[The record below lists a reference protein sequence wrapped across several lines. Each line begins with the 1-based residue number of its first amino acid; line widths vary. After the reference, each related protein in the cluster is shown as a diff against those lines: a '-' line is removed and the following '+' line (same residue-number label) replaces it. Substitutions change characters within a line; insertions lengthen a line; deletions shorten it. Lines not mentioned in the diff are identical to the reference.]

1 MNAVRKA
8 IESMYKAQCT
18 VYEYQSVQD
27 ADTKISDMQE
37 VPVLTEQP
45 CRLSFQTITDT
56 SMIDGAGVPTQV
68 IRLFLAPEIVIK
80 PGCKIAIT
88 QNGRKTDYHLA
99 GQPAVYTNH
108 QEIVLNLFK
117 GWT

>member
-1 MNAVRKA
+1 
-8 IESMYKAQCT
+8 MYKAQCT

-27 ADTKISDMQE
+27 TDTKISDMQE

-56 SMIDGAGVPTQV
+56 SMVDGAGVPSQV
-68 IRLFLAPEIVIK
+68 IKLFVAPEIVIK
-80 PGCKIAIT
+80 PGCKIVVT
-88 QNGRKTDYHLA
+88 QNGRTINYRLA
-99 GQPAVYTNH
+99 GQSAVYTNH
-108 QEIVLNLFK
+108 QEIVLDLFK